1 MNLTKLNTK
10 LTMAVMTELP
20 FVMEKFN
27 ISNPLRLAHFL
38 SQCSHESGNFSAL
51 KENLNYSAK
60 GLLATFPK
68 YFPNETIAKQYER
81 NPQKIANRVYS
92 NRMGNGDENSGDG
105 YKHRGFGYIQLTGK
119 SNQYAFADF
128 IGDQEIKNNPE
139 LIATKYPL
147 TSAGYFFEKNN
158 LWLVCDKGDTAEVV
172 TLVTKRINGGTIG
185 LQDRIDKFKLYKSL
199 V

>member
-1 MNLTKLNTK
+1 MNLTKLNSK
-10 LTMAVMTELP
+10 LNMAVTIELP
-20 FVMEKFN
+20 SVIEKFN

-51 KENLNYSAK
+51 KENLNYSSK
-60 GLLATFPK
+60 GLLATFSK

-81 NPQKIANRVYS
+81 NPQKIANRVYA

-119 SNQYAFADF
+119 SNHYAFADF
-128 IGDQEIKNNPE
+128 IGDQEIKVNPE

-147 TSAGYFFEKNN
+147 TSAGYFFNKNS
-158 LWLVCDKGDTAEVV
+158 LWSICDKGDTAEVV
-172 TLVTKRINGGTIG
+172 TLLTKRINGGTIG
-185 LQDRIDKFKLYKSL
+185 LQDRIEKFKLYKSL